1 MTNKTVLKEKLNFFL
16 IVVKKKKNEIYK
28 QESDNKTKKVL
39 FESLKSEITKSGF
52 KNREIMSYDAVLSKK
67 NTHELVKVN
76 EYPNVLEKL
85 NEFNNEE
92 QYLTSTTYL
101 L

>member
-1 MTNKTVLKEKLNFFL
+1 
-16 IVVKKKKNEIYK
+16 
-28 QESDNKTKKVL
+28 
-39 FESLKSEITKSGF
+39 
-52 KNREIMSYDAVLSKK
+52 MSYDAVLSKK